1 MDNVTLRDVN
11 EIKHHN
17 NIAIAAIAHKYNGI
31 RLNAEERFSLK
42 WMKKNCLHVMEH
54 CTTNIPMGCFGVNAA
69 DKNTIYNTPCDIL
82 HTFECGLFKN
92 VILWIMS
99 IIVQISKLNKTGKY
113 LFATGILDM
122 RLASFRNFSKVPNVS
137 LYYFRKGISFIM
149 KSKGN
154 KEQMQSTGG
163 AGGFRSVEYVT
174 LLIQMFMAVSSFVC
188 ITFPSL
194 SFNFI
199 YCNSSLFNIIY

>member
-17 NIAIAAIAHKYNGI
+17 NIAIAHKYNGI

-113 LFATGILDM
+113 LFAT
-122 RLASFRNFSKVPNVS
+122 
-137 LYYFRKGISFIM
+137 
-149 KSKGN
+149 
-154 KEQMQSTGG
+154 
-163 AGGFRSVEYVT
+163 
-174 LLIQMFMAVSSFVC
+174 
-188 ITFPSL
+188 
-194 SFNFI
+194 
-199 YCNSSLFNIIY
+199 